1 MVVVVR
7 RLKGRRAVTT
17 PSQQSAGDGIQ
28 PLVTVCVTD
37 GWEQCGSA
45 LEALMITCSA
55 RSGVQTSD
63 RSCLASTRYK
73 IQLYFGGTNCNR
85 FPGYRA
91 LCTEASIYFL
101 ASVMIRDV
109 LVTPSAHIELEMR
122 TGRLVV
128 TVVRATRS
136 HLLQSHCT

>member
-1 MVVVVR
+1 MVVR

-28 PLVTVCVTD
+28 PLVTVCVTDSD

-85 FPGYRA
+85 FSGYRT
-91 LCTEASIYFL
+91 LCTEVSIYFL

-128 TVVRATRS
+128 TVVRGTRS